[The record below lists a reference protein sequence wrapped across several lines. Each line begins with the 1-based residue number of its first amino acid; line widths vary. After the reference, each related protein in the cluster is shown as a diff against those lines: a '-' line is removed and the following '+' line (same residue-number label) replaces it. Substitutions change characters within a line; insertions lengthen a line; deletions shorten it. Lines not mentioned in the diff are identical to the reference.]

1 MVDKVYLNE
10 RTIKLAMEKRRILY
24 FGHFNSK
31 LDIRFAPH
39 MIIANKG
46 HFEVHGRRYQGTRTY
61 SAIFRLQDMNNVRI
75 SNETF
80 LPPKN
85 FDGLSAD
92 KRSGLIC
99 RVKTVGY
106 GYDEFDDKPS
116 IFDFFE

>member
-1 MVDKVYLNE
+1 MVDQLYLNE
-10 RTIKLAMEKRRILY
+10 RAIKLGMGKRRILY
-24 FGHFNSK
+24 FRHFNGN
-31 LDIRFAPH
+31 LDVRFAPH
-39 MIIANKG
+39 MIIARSG
-46 HFEVHGRRYQGTRTY
+46 HLEVHGRRYQGNRKY
-61 SAIFRLQDMNNVRI
+61 SAIFQLRHMANVRI

-92 KRSGLIC
+92 KRNGLIC

-106 GYDEFDDKPS
+106 GYDEFDDRPS